1 MHNFKWLLSSP
12 ITGAHI
18 SQDLFIATRPA
29 RDDSYFVSYF
39 GRHPTARLVA
49 INEPKPPFLERIK
62 QQALEEIKPSLDK
75 KGLAWDG
82 GD

>member
-1 MHNFKWLLSSP
+1 MTV
-12 ITGAHI
+12 I
-18 SQDLFIATRPA
+18 
-29 RDDSYFVSYF
+29 FVSYF
-39 GRHPTARLVA
+39 GRHPRARLVA
-49 INEPKPPFLERIK
+49 INESKPGFLERIK